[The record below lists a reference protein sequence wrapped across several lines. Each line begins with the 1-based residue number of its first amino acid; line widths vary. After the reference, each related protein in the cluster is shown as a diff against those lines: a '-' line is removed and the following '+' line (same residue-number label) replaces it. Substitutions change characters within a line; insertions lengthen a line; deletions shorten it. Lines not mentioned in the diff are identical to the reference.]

1 MVKIH
6 EHPESREIV
15 TGIRLKPGE
24 KIQRG
29 DVYNSTT
36 GYWRTN
42 SSVIGDTVPNG
53 GHIIW
58 IRPIQC

>member
-42 SSVIGDTVPNG
+42 SSV
-53 GHIIW
+53 
-58 IRPIQC
+58 